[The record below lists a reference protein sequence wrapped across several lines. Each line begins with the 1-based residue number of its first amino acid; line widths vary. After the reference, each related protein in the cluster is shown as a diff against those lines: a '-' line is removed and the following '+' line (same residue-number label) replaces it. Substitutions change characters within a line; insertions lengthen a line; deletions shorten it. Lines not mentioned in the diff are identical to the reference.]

1 LETASVLPAWARAL
15 AKQEALGTR
24 YASPSTLAESE
35 KGPAPSPLATLGGLG
50 RYRRGDLIHKL
61 LQVLPDL
68 PPEQFESGAELI
80 LSRERDLTD
89 AQRLEMTKAALA
101 VLTDPQFAAV
111 FGPGSRPEVAI
122 AGRAEGLPENLAIS
136 GRVDRLVVSAERVLV
151 VDFKTNRPAP
161 ATIDKA
167 DRAYLVQMAVY
178 VAVLREVFPGRAIEA
193 ALVWTDGPKLMPIP
207 NDLVAKTLEGLKSH

>member
-1 LETASVLPAWARAL
+1 
-15 AKQEALGTR
+15 
-24 YASPSTLAESE
+24 LAESE

-68 PPEQFESGAELI
+68 PPEQFEAGAQRI
-80 LSRERDLTD
+80 LARERDLTD

-161 ATIDKA
+161 STIDRA

-178 VAVLREVFPGRAIEA
+178 VAVLSEVFPGRAIEA
-193 ALVWTDGPKLMPIP
+193 ALVWTDGPKLMAVPS
-207 NDLVAKTLEGLKSH
+207 DLIAQILEGLKSH